1 MSWCSC
7 PETPSEVVRLVQGLM
22 LRYPDVTKAY
32 SEIVRKVPGGVQ
44 VKGPELF
51 RRLMKRL

>member
-44 VKGPELF
+44 VKGQELF
-51 RRLMKRL
+51 FGGL